1 MKKIILFL
9 LLVLAVNAYGLE
21 FLPNTVQE
29 MDATITLNATGALSG
44 ILTSRDSMEVRFLT
58 FHGTENQQV
67 LEISEELEIGG
78 GKFSPTYEF
87 EGENKYAVFTV
98 DNLVEYAD
106 TPTFTVTVIAR
117 LKKSTQIGLEEKQ
130 AQENGEEFLKE
141 TKFIEVNDPE
151 LQSKASLEFTSEQD
165 LETLREIAKWVKTN
179 ITYDFENYYK
189 AVFSAKQTYNSRAGV
204 CDEFANLSA
213 AFARIK
219 RIPTKYVTGISFDG
233 ELFANHGWN
242 EVLLKDYGWLGLD
255 STFGEAGFVD
265 AAHFEL
271 AKTADA
277 SQSVN
282 FKVTTKTANTVNVT
296 TSLGLPKVEINNV
309 KFFEGITSAAV
320 EAPQKVYSGQE
331 FMVKAMVKNLLDKKA
346 IIPLEIALHP
356 DFSIQ
361 DRERL
366 EIFEPFEEKEITWI
380 VRSPVHLDKKTFL
393 RYGMFFLAPDQNVS
407 KNLEVHFAEETPPE
421 EAKIVFFDIS
431 PRVTNNTLWVDVRIT
446 NTSAKAGTAKISAIR
461 DSQTVAEKEV
471 EVAGQSEKT
480 ETIAVEDFSFGAIE
494 LLLESG
500 AEKKTVRINVPQEQE
515 KPIEV
520 IEEPEVPV
528 ENGKDFLI
536 DDKSTGIVTIV
547 LGAIIAMIILLALVQ
562 VSRAFLKK

>member
-1 MKKIILFL
+1 MKKTILVL
-9 LLVLAVNAYGLE
+9 ILVLAANVHALE

-29 MDATITLNATGALSG
+29 MDATITLEATGTLSG
-44 ILTSRDSMEVRFLT
+44 ALTDRDSMEVHFLT
-58 FHGTENQQV
+58 FHENDKQQV

-78 GKFSPTYEF
+78 KKFSPTYEF
-87 EGENKYAVFTV
+87 EGENRYAVFTV
-98 DNLVEYAD
+98 DNLAEYAD
-106 TPTFTVTVIAR
+106 TPTFTITVIAR
-117 LKKSTQIGLEEKQ
+117 LKKSAQIGLEEKQ

-151 LQSKASLEFTSEQD
+151 LKSKARLEFTSED
-165 LETLREIAKWVKTN
+165 DIETLREISKWVKTN

-219 RIPTKYVTGISFDG
+219 GIPTKYVTGISFDG
-233 ELFANHGWN
+233 DLFANHGWN
-242 EVLLKDYGWLGLD
+242 EVLLKGFGWVGLD

-296 TSLGLPKVEINNV
+296 TSLALPKVEINEV
-309 KFFEGITSAAV
+309 KFFQGVTSASL
-320 EAPQKVYSGQE
+320 EAQKKVYSGQE
-331 FMVKAMVKNLLDKKA
+331 FTVKAIVKNLLEKKA
-346 IIPLEIALHP
+346 VIPVEIALHP

-366 EIFEPFEEKEITWI
+366 EIFEPLEEKEISWI
-380 VRSPVHLDKKTFL
+380 VRAPVHLDKKTFL
-393 RYGMFFLAPDQNVS
+393 RYGLFFLAPDQNVS
-407 KNLEVHFAEETPPE
+407 KSIEVHFAEETPQE

-431 PRVTNNTLWVDVRIT
+431 PRVTGNTLFVDVRIT
-446 NTSAKAGTAKISAIR
+446 NASTSTGTAKITAFR
-461 DSQTVAEKEV
+461 ESQIVAEKEV
-471 EVAGQSEKT
+471 RMEGLSEKT
-480 ETIAVEDFSFGAIE
+480 ETVSVENFSFGEIE

-500 AEKKTVRINVPQEQE
+500 AEAKTVRINVPQEQE
-515 KPIEV
+515 NPIEV
-520 IEEPEVPV
+520 TEEPQKPPE
-528 ENGKDFLI
+528 EKNNFLT
-536 DDKSTGIVTIV
+536 DEKSGWLAAIV
-547 LGAIIAMIILLALVQ
+547 LGAVITMIILLALVQ